1 MRDSDYLARH
11 SARPPEPPTL
21 KQSAAIALVGAAM
34 AIAAMFAAPGVQAR
48 EPATDG
54 DDWTVMI
61 GAGALYAPDYEGSK
75 DYEVLPFPF
84 ISIDYKDILYL
95 RGPEIGAN
103 LLRVSPADDLKFS
116 VGPVARYRRDRPEK
130 RNAALAGLGKVDA
143 AIELGGRARMD
154 VGPAWVELSATKDV
168 ADGHDGMVGV
178 AAGGVDFDLSQSLSL
193 SLSAS
198 TSWADDK
205 YMQSYFGVTQAQA
218 TASGLP
224 VYAADKGIKDV
235 GASVGVR
242 YWLGDR
248 WMVSATGGYTRLLN
262 DAKDAPLVRLRGS
275 PDQWQGGIFLAYR
288 F

>member
-1 MRDSDYLARH
+1 MRDSDYPARP
-11 SARPPEPPTL
+11 SVRPPELPTL

-34 AIAAMFAAPGVQAR
+34 AIAAMFGAPGAQAR
-48 EPATDG
+48 EPATDR
-54 DDWTVMI
+54 DDWTVMA

-84 ISIDYKDILYL
+84 ISVDYNDLVYL

-103 LLRVSPADDLKFS
+103 LLHVSPSDHVKIS
-116 VGPVARYRRDRPEK
+116 IGPFARYRRDRPEK
-130 RNAALAGLGKVDA
+130 RNAALAGLEKVGT
-143 AIELGGRARMD
+143 AIELGGRIRTD
-154 VGPAWVELSATKDV
+154 VGPAWIELSAGKDV
-168 ADGHDGMVGV
+168 ADGHDGVVG
-178 AAGGVDFDLSQSLSL
+178 AAASGVDFGLSPSLTL

-198 TSWADDK
+198 ASWANAK
-205 YMQSYFGVTQAQA
+205 YMQSYFGVTEAQA
-218 TASGLP
+218 AASGLP
-224 VYAADKGIKDV
+224 VYATGKGIKDV

-248 WMVSATGGYTRLLN
+248 WMISATGGYTRLLN

-275 PDQWQGGIFLAYR
+275 PGQWQGGIFLAYR